1 MFVKTIKIKKKKDL
15 YPNSDILLL
24 ADVFENFHKTC
35 LQCYKLDPAHYFTN
49 PGLSLDAMLKMT
61 GIKLKLMSDVDQF
74 QFIEKGM
81 SGGISYIANRYGGAN
96 TKYMSNHNPE
106 EASSISCIWMTIICI
121 VRHGWFPMVDTK
133 TNS

>member
-1 MFVKTIKIKKKKDL
+1 M
-15 YPNSDILLL
+15 
-24 ADVFENFHKTC
+24 FENFHKTC

-81 SGGISYIANRYGGAN
+81 CSGISYIANRYGGAN

>member
-1 MFVKTIKIKKKKDL
+1 M
-15 YPNSDILLL
+15 

-49 PGLSLDAMLKMT
+49 PGLSWDAMLNLT
-61 GIKLKLMSDVDQF
+61 GIKLELMSDVDQF

>member
-15 YPNSDILLL
+15 YPNWDILLL

-81 SGGISYIANRYGGAN
+81 CSGISYIANRYGGAN